1 METTV
6 SYTGMAEAIK
16 PSLFFH
22 KMNYNTVQPSYEIT
36 GVKAGINF
44 ID

>member
-16 PSLFFH
+16 PFLNMQ
-22 KMNYNTVQPSYEIT
+22 KMNYNAVQPSYEII
-36 GVKAGINF
+36 KAGINF